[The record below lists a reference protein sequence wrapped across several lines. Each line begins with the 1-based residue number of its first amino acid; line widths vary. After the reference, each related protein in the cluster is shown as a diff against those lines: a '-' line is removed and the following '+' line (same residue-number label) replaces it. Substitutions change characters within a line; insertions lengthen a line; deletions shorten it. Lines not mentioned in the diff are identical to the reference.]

1 MVRSTYII
9 ITSSSP
15 TARRSLLARVAA
27 LLRAAHALSPTAI
40 DVCELPVLPV
50 RVLRCR
56 VHRDLRRPHDRLLL
70 PVQVLLRLPGDFG
83 GGVA

>member
-1 MVRSTYII
+1 M
-9 ITSSSP
+9 
-15 TARRSLLARVAA
+15 AA

-83 GGVA
+83 GEVA